1 MPASGPGLASGWS
14 GGGSAANASIS
25 AEDADSFAAD
35 EVEAARIM
43 FDAFRATKGPDG
55 ERIDTARWSAETEA
69 RVEVRANAREAPT
82 RAPHDSS
89 GLGAQRAPGS
99 RSFGRRSVTPT
110 PPPGRAGVADTPPLP
125 VRSPPTLPPSL
136 SQEIVAAARRGASA
150 DRSDAGR
157 ASLLLVAKRDL
168 YLLAF
173 RGVVDL
179 LKSGDAPDSGAV
191 LEAIEDIFRDIC
203 DDWRELCVTHRAALE
218 DAEAKLARAEA
229 DAEEAMARCAAL
241 EDRVADA
248 EREAAAARDDAER
261 ARLAAGGDANDAG
274 SRPSDAS
281 PNRANKTPR
290 SPLAP
295 STVSPAAKKRE
306 SSAAAAGKTTARSKS
321 ADVDRRSRRA
331 ALEASLLQARAASLR
346 DSALRAPFEEKNKND
361 AGDGGRPPPRWAIDT
376 APVAAA
382 AAAARGASRGGAGQ
396 FGPDRSLTQPP
407 RSANARVR
415 TDSPGSLTGPT
426 PTRRG
431 GDRAPGEKGEK
442 APSVKRWSLKQ
453 LKEVLEDVVSAKAKS
468 DATRRAHKQP
478 PETMREHLFTYLNQ
492 KFGVRAIVDEWA
504 ASVVAATEA
513 HADSDCETAA
523 FGRALANFVDEG
535 FVREQR
541 VVSSA
546 VDQLVLASV
555 RSRARAGASDA
566 EIKATHERKM
576 RGDLLEEEWLD
587 VVRFMYGRADGAAIV
602 RATRR
607 RQRERSERDFA
618 SAMRRLT
625 LENQREGV
633 ERRSSEALRKEAE
646 EASRPKIAA
655 REFTQICLFH
665 GLATREDALRP
676 VAEALRH
683 VGCLRS
689 GVVPS
694 SRFKEVCA
702 LARPDMSERDAEEAL
717 LALDPWNSGR
727 ITASDAYAALTPGLE
742 SEEKEKAAE
751 EVGGN
756 QGEHN
761 RGVLGGGVGHAKERF
776 FS

>member
-1 MPASGPGLASGWS
+1 MVGGDGGQGRGTRERARGPHPRTPRFFGSGSPARAGLP
-14 GGGSAANASIS
+14 I
-25 AEDADSFAAD
+25 
-35 EVEAARIM
+35 
-43 FDAFRATKGPDG
+43 
-55 ERIDTARWSAETEA
+55 
-69 RVEVRANAREAPT
+69 VRAPIRHA
-82 RAPHDSS
+82 
-89 GLGAQRAPGS
+89 
-99 RSFGRRSVTPT
+99 
-110 PPPGRAGVADTPPLP
+110 PPPPARAGVADTPPLP

-261 ARLAAGGDANDAG
+261 AKLAAGGDANDAG
-274 SRPSDAS
+274 PRPSDAS
-281 PNRANKTPR
+281 PNRSNKTPR

-361 AGDGGRPPPRWAIDT
+361 AGDGGQQPPPRWAIDT

-625 LENQREGV
+625 LENEREGV

-676 VAEALRH
+676 VAEALRR